1 MKVGCFRFLTI
12 SVGRGQVKGQ
22 VKGYTLSGVH
32 LLLFV
37 GESLIELP
45 RLSLLGGND
54 TSPAL
59 KGLVERERNQ
69 SNHKEGLGLRRM

>member
-1 MKVGCFRFLTI
+1 MLMKVGCFRFLTI

-45 RLSLLGGND
+45 RLSLLGG

-69 SNHKEGLGLRRM
+69 SNHKEGLG